1 MTSIDQSG
9 CAILAGAIRLW
20 LTPVCYSQGMD
31 TLADRALR
39 KWRELH
45 FNHALRAVLVAPPVR
60 AIEDG
65 VIIFSMIGT
74 RVLLPYLVAAKS
86 LHARLGHGRFA
97 ILDDGTLTT
106 ADKAVLD
113 LHLDQPELYS
123 FSEID
128 LGDCPRGGCW
138 ERLLM
143 LLELRRDHYVIQLD
157 SDTVT
162 LGAVDEIK
170 QAIDQRRDFTLRGE
184 ASSAWLPLAEFG
196 ADFAA
201 LPLEAHVQV
210 KIETLLPQVAA
221 AAGGLSHY
229 VRGCAGFAGFAHGGP
244 GRALADA
251 FSRAAG
257 AQLGPEVWAQ
267 WGSEQVMSNLYIA
280 NEGEPVLL
288 PYARYLNFWNEPITS
303 EAAFVHFV
311 GTFRYHRG
319 AYAAAARQAIA
330 WLMTGR
336 RRAA

>member
-1 MTSIDQSG
+1 MTPVDQLDW
-9 CAILAGAIRLW
+9 ADLAGAVRLW
-20 LTPVCYSQGMD
+20 LTPVCYSLRMD
-31 TLADRALR
+31 SLADRALR

-45 FNHALRAVLVAPPVR
+45 FNHALRAVLAAPPVR
-60 AIEDG
+60 AFDDG

-86 LHARLGHGRFA
+86 LHARLGRGRFA
-97 ILDDGTLTT
+97 ILDDGTLTP

-113 LHLDQPELYS
+113 LHLDRPELYS
-123 FSEID
+123 FSGID
-128 LGDCPRGGCW
+128 VGDCPRGGCW
-138 ERLLM
+138 ERLLT
-143 LLELRRDHYVIQLD
+143 LLELRRDNYVIQLD
-157 SDTVT
+157 SDTIT
-162 LGAVDEIK
+162 LGSVDEIT

-184 ASSAWLPLAEFG
+184 ASSAWLPLEGFG
-196 ADFAA
+196 ADYAA
-201 LPLEAHVQV
+201 LPLDAHVQV

-221 AAGGLSHY
+221 VAGGLSHY
-229 VRGCAGFAGFAHGGP
+229 VRGCAGFAGFAPGGP

-251 FSRAAG
+251 FSRAAA

-280 NEGEPVLL
+280 NEGEPILL

-311 GTFRYHRG
+311 GTYRYHRG

-330 WLMTGR
+330 GLIAGR
-336 RRAA
+336 QRAA

>member
-1 MTSIDQSG
+1 M
-9 CAILAGAIRLW
+9 
-20 LTPVCYSQGMD
+20 
-31 TLADRALR
+31 ADRALR
-39 KWRELH
+39 KLRELH
-45 FNHALRAVLVAPPVR
+45 FNHAVRAVLAVPPVR
-60 AIEDG
+60 AVNDG

-86 LHARLGHGRFA
+86 LHSRLGRGRFA
-97 ILDDGTLTT
+97 ILDDGTLTP
-106 ADKAVLD
+106 ADKAVLEF
-113 LHLDQPELYS
+113 HLDRPELFS
-123 FSEID
+123 FSGVEM
-128 LGDCPRGGCW
+128 GDCPHGGCW
-138 ERLLM
+138 ERLLT
-143 LLELRRDHYVIQLD
+143 LLDLRRDNYVIQLD

-162 LGAVDEIK
+162 LGPVDEIG

-184 ASSAWLPLAEFG
+184 ASSAWLPLARFG
-196 ADFAA
+196 ADYAA
-201 LPLEAHVQV
+201 LPPEAHVQI

-229 VRGCAGFAGFAHGGP
+229 VRGCAGFAGFAPGGP

-288 PYARYLNFWNEPITS
+288 PYVRYLNFWNEPIAT

-311 GTFRYHRG
+311 GTYRYHRG
-319 AYAAAARQAIA
+319 AYAAAARQAITELTA
-330 WLMTGR
+330 GR
-336 RRAA
+336 QRAA